1 MPSQEIAY
9 GTHEGNLDTLQG
21 SLSCPWA
28 IEPAR
33 SSEIELI
40 PNLNLIKKIKLGRT
54 LDKLIYEAFATIF
67 MSEILKQYSDILRPN
82 DLMIHSPKEA
92 HTLIADE
99 DTIFL
104 ALAEGV
110 RGGKNYE
117 KDTFRLS
124 DPLTDESCK
133 LLGK

>member
-1 MPSQEIAY
+1 MKVL
-9 GTHEGNLDTLQG
+9 H
-21 SLSCPWA
+21 
-28 IEPAR
+28 
-33 SSEIELI
+33 
-40 PNLNLIKKIKLGRT
+40 KKINFQDERGTITDIFINDPKEHGTIIFSKKGTVRGNHYHKKST
-54 LDKLIYEAFATIF
+54 QYTFIISGKLIMLSQKIGVKKIYRH
-67 MSEILKQYSDILRPN
+67 ILRPN

>member
-1 MPSQEIAY
+1 MKVL
-9 GTHEGNLDTLQG
+9 H
-21 SLSCPWA
+21 
-28 IEPAR
+28 
-33 SSEIELI
+33 
-40 PNLNLIKKIKLGRT
+40 KKINFQDERGTITDIFINDPKEHGTIIFSKKGAVRGNHYHKKST
-54 LDKLIYEAFATIF
+54 QYTFIISGKLIMLSQKIGVKKIYRH
-67 MSEILKQYSDILRPN
+67 ILRPN

>member
-1 MPSQEIAY
+1 MKVL
-9 GTHEGNLDTLQG
+9 H
-21 SLSCPWA
+21 
-28 IEPAR
+28 
-33 SSEIELI
+33 
-40 PNLNLIKKIKLGRT
+40 KKINFQDERGTITDIFINDPKEHGTIIFSKKGTVRGNHYHKKST
-54 LDKLIYEAFATIF
+54 QYTFIISGKLIMLSQKIGVKKIYRH
-67 MSEILKQYSDILRPN
+67 ILRPN

-124 DPLTDESCK
+124 DPLTDE
-133 LLGK
+133 